1 MSTVKLDVKDLAG
14 FMSGVIEQVQM
25 STAIALTRTAKHA
38 QGAVRDHMADVFQL
52 RNRFTQNQVRI
63 SPATKRN
70 PVAAVFISPQAEY
83 LVLQETGGTKTP
95 KGNHLAI
102 PQDAIWPNR
111 TRVLAKGRR
120 PRALKEKG
128 GKRKPFL
135 MITESGARL
144 IVRRK
149 TKKRLPVEVLYSLS
163 RTAEVD
169 KRLQF
174 YETVLRDVQGRF
186 SDEFKRAFKEGLK
199 RVDLRNTGK
208 EWLTE

>member
-1 MSTVKLDVKDLAG
+1 MSSVKLDVKDLVP
-14 FMSGVIEQVQM
+14 FMNGVIESVQM
-25 STAIALTRTAKHA
+25 TTAIALTRTAKHA
-38 QGAVRDHMADVFQL
+38 QGAVQDHMADVFTL
-52 RNRFTQNQVRI
+52 RNKYTQNQVRI

-102 PQDAIWPNR
+102 PQDAVWPNR

-120 PRALKEKG
+120 PRALQQNG

-135 MITESGARL
+135 MIPKSGAKL

-169 KRLQF
+169 KRLSF
-174 YETVLRDVQGRF
+174 YETVLRDVKGRF
-186 SDEFKRAFKEGLK
+186 SDEFKRAFEESLK
-199 RVDLRNTGK
+199 RVDLLKNTKG
-208 EWLTE
+208 